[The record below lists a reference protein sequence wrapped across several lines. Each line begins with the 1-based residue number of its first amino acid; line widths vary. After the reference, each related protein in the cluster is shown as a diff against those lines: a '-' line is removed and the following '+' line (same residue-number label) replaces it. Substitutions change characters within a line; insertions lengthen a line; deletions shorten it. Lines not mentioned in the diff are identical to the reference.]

1 MKGRHGG
8 RPALRGESLIESKR
22 LSARVESYRD
32 AIAEARSAGITWE
45 QIAAVLGCKPKYL
58 AALYHKPSRYKS
70 PVQLPLPDPAKK
82 ATSTKAN
89 EVKEQVQMRPLP
101 TVPGTI
107 PADQDERL
115 AELAKKG
122 IVFR

>member
-1 MKGRHGG
+1 
-8 RPALRGESLIESKR
+8 
-22 LSARVESYRD
+22 
-32 AIAEARSAGITWE
+32 
-45 QIAAVLGCKPKYL
+45 
-58 AALYHKPSRYKS
+58 
-70 PVQLPLPDPAKK
+70 VQLPLPDPAKK